1 MMRTDMSL
9 LVRIKDTNKYNYNT
23 SWHLYFL
30 SFGDSKTNFQ
40 TNNNLTNSGSWL
52 TWKETKRK
60 HKYIFKRYKRKL

>member
-9 LVRIKDTNKYNYNT
+9 LVRIKDTDKYNYNT

-40 TNNNLTNSGSWL
+40 TNNNLTNSGS
-52 TWKETKRK
+52 
-60 HKYIFKRYKRKL
+60 